1 MIKALYFDLGGV
13 IVRTEDK
20 QPRIQLGAEFGMTYP
35 QIEQLAFGGGP
46 HGSGARAS
54 IGAISEEAH
63 WVNVTRALSQ
73 SLDQRRRIQDAFFAG
88 DKIDWN
94 IIEFLREARKTRKVG
109 LISNAWDGLRPWIRQ
124 QKFEDA
130 FDHLTISAEVQIAKP
145 LPGIYQHA
153 LNALA
158 VTAEQ
163 SIFVDDFI
171 ENIQAANALGMKAVH
186 FKTAEQALADVKKLL
201 NG

>member
-1 MIKALYFDLGGV
+1 MKALIQTGSSLSACGHAQAGGRV
-13 IVRTEDK
+13 PVPLKSDF
-20 QPRIQLGAEFGMTYP
+20 L
-35 QIEQLAFGGGP
+35 
-46 HGSGARAS
+46 S
-54 IGAISEEAH
+54 I
-63 WVNVTRALSQ
+63 
-73 SLDQRRRIQDAFFAG
+73 QRRRIQDAFFAG

-145 LPGIYQHA
+145 LPGIYQYA

-158 VTAEQ
+158 VTAEE